1 MVNFYLKQPDNPTTR
16 DFNSFFYAN
25 DFDAL
30 RTRLGDLNLLTDL
43 ASSLHAANMTL
54 LVDIPTLSANS
65 TVEPEIDFKI
75 TKAIQFWA
83 GLGVNGISLVGLESY
98 GADRFVSDRVAAW
111 ATDFE
116 KYSKQTQR
124 ILITSYLLPESIDGS
139 DGADRSVGKTGSD
152 SIGDFGLLEAT
163 LDLSNLTN
171 LQVKKTGF
179 HSVTNRGIVPTYIIY
194 RVDTWFKKQTNG
206 TYTIFQLNF
215 FLVIILKLSNF
226 VSLHK
231 T

>member
-1 MVNFYLKQPDNPTTR
+1 
-16 DFNSFFYAN
+16 
-25 DFDAL
+25 
-30 RTRLGDLNLLTDL
+30 
-43 ASSLHAANMTL
+43 MTL

-124 ILITSYLLPESIDGS
+124 ILITSYLLPESIDES
-139 DGADRSVGKTGSD
+139 DGADRSVGKAGSD

-163 LDLSNLTN
+163 LDQSNLTN

-179 HSVTNRGIVPTYIIY
+179 HSVTNRGIVPTYIIC
-194 RVDTWFKKQTNG
+194 RMHTWFKKTNKW
-206 TYTIFQLNF
+206 YIYYLSIKL